1 MNDKDI
7 LLRLMQQA
15 YSDDALTQTAR
26 KEYEKL
32 VNRFDEDGM
41 ELEFPVIDLDEHL
54 ENALQNLHET
64 GYTIQA
70 LRYHGPTDGHSLHVN
85 LRGEKF
91 QKIAINNHSVVGMN
105 DSGKR
110 ETFATGAVRDSA
122 EGKPR
127 PELISPFAME
137 RLAEWLRKGAE
148 KYAPRN
154 WEAGIPLS
162 RCTASLCRHLLKFQQ
177 GATDED
183 HVAAILCNAM
193 FIAHIQ
199 EMCNRGV
206 LPESLLDMPKYEA

>member
-1 MNDKDI
+1 MGYGTRSNW
-7 LLRLMQQA
+7 
-15 YSDDALTQTAR
+15 R
-26 KEYEKL
+26 KNQKPDFL
-32 VNRFDEDGM
+32 GQRFG
-41 ELEFPVIDLDEHL
+41 FP
-54 ENALQNLHET
+54 
-64 GYTIQA
+64 
-70 LRYHGPTDGHSLHVN
+70 
-85 LRGEKF
+85 RGF
-91 QKIAINNHSVVGMN
+91 
-105 DSGKR
+105 DR
-110 ETFATGAVRDSA
+110 
-122 EGKPR
+122 R

-199 EMCNRGV
+199 EMCNRGI

>member
-1 MNDKDI
+1 MNDPI
-7 LLRLMQQA
+7 
-15 YSDDALTQTAR
+15 YSRRFFSQPQKHLTA
-26 KEYEKL
+26 
-32 VNRFDEDGM
+32 
-41 ELEFPVIDLDEHL
+41 
-54 ENALQNLHET
+54 QN
-64 GYTIQA
+64 G
-70 LRYHGPTDGHSLHVN
+70 
-85 LRGEKF
+85 
-91 QKIAINNHSVVGMN
+91 
-105 DSGKR
+105 
-110 ETFATGAVRDSA
+110 SA

-177 GATDED
+177 GVTDED

-199 EMCNRGV
+199 EMCNRGI